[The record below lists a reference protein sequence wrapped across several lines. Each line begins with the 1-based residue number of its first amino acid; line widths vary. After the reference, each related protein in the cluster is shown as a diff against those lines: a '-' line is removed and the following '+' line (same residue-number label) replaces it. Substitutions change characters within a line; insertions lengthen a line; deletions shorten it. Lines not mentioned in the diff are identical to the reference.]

1 MFLMAVVAVL
11 FVIFVV
17 ECLLLE
23 VEHWGW
29 ATLTLIA
36 TGVAVQL
43 TGVANILDF
52 VHHHTVDAI
61 LYTLVYLALGVVWS
75 FIKWFSFLM
84 GFRDKFRETRDEW
97 YSTNK
102 VALSDPLTPAQ
113 QSDLDKTFAY
123 KSYNGNALLYKPKA
137 AKNKRR
143 ITAWMAYWPFSVVGT
158 VINDPIRR
166 LFKFLFNS
174 FKALYQK
181 IADHVFRNEVGM
193 RNSD

>member
-1 MFLMAVVAVL
+1 MFLIILAAL
-11 FVIFVV
+11 FVVFVV

-29 ATLTLIA
+29 ATATLIA
-36 TGVAVQL
+36 TGLAVQFL
-43 TGVANILDF
+43 HVADIWGF
-52 VHHHTVDAI
+52 ITHHTVDAL
-61 LYTLVYLALGVVWS
+61 LYVLVYLATGVVWS

-84 GFRDKFRETRDEW
+84 QFREKFREHRDSW
-97 YSTNK
+97 YSAHKLNLT
-102 VALSDPLTPAQ
+102 DELTPEQ
-113 QSDLDKTFAY
+113 RKDLDESFRY
-123 KSYNGNALLYKPKA
+123 QSFNGNALLVKPKA
-137 AKNKRR
+137 TRNKRR

>member
-1 MFLMAVVAVL
+1 MFLLILGAL

-29 ATLTLIA
+29 ATLTLIV
-36 TGVAVQL
+36 TGVAVQFL
-43 TGVANILDF
+43 HVADIWGF
-52 VHHHTVDAI
+52 MVHHTVDAL
-61 LYTLVYLALGVVWS
+61 LYVLAYLAVGVVWS

-84 GFRDKFRETRDEW
+84 GFRDKFREVRDGW
-97 YSTNK
+97 YERTGLK
-102 VALSDPLTPAQ
+102 VGDSLTEEQ
-113 QSDLDKTFAY
+113 QKSLDDVFRFE
-123 KSYNGNALLYKPKA
+123 SYNGNPVLYKPKA

-166 LFKFLFNS
+166 LFRFLFNQ
-174 FKALYQK
+174 FKALYQR
-181 IADHVFRNEVGM
+181 IADHVFRNETGM
-193 RNSD
+193 RD